1 MLRNVIRNIIYTT
14 VLPVVTLFVGLIVSF
29 LLSRLLPGDPVLAYL
44 PPSFSPAQYNLMV
57 QILGFDKP
65 IIAQFFRYLAE
76 LISGDF
82 GISGSINKGQPITLL
97 ILPRILNTIEFTIFP
112 IVLGLVA
119 GILLGMLSVRVRYKL
134 IKLVFQIL
142 IILGISMPLFF
153 IGMWFQYT
161 LAFQL
166 GLFPAVGDPFL
177 PSTIIF
183 LLTLS
188 LTLRQVRSN
197 YLKKS
202 EEKHILSNSLHIF
215 FNFGIII
222 TSIIL
227 LEVIFNLNGFFSL
240 AFFAL
245 QDYWIYRAFVYILIM
260 LSSIILFLSSGV
272 YLLYNYFSGE
282 RQSKIFAKIF
292 GRTEQ
297 MVEEGARY
305 SVSSKQKF
313 KHYAINRLLSPL
325 AIIGLVIVIFFIIL
339 AIFPQILTPLTI
351 QETLGV
357 YIGSWNSPSPTHPLG
372 QAKFGRDVL
381 ALLAYGISTSILVCI
396 VSVIIGMVIGAQ
408 FGYLA
413 KVHRYIKG
421 MVLGFMVILFV
432 IPSIFMILTFVGILG
447 RSVIITMSI
456 MTMFTI
462 PGATLLFSRGNYS
475 LAASVKKLVAYFPLF
490 MAFNILL
497 FEAVA
502 FLGYGD
508 YTIIQL
514 GDNINQAR
522 MHLYDAPWASL
533 PSGLALYAIVIGFIT
548 LHYGLKEPIPIPLPI
563 TKRL

>member
-1 MLRNVIRNIIYTT
+1 MLRNVTRNIIYTV
-14 VLPVVTLFVGLIVSF
+14 VLPIITLFLGLVVSF

-44 PPSFSPAQYNLMV
+44 PISFTPQQYAAMV
-57 QILGFDKP
+57 HELGFDQP

-76 LISGDF
+76 LFTGNF
-82 GISGSINKGQPITLL
+82 RISGSINKGQPIIELFS
-97 ILPRILNTIEFTIFP
+97 PRILNTIEFTIFP
-112 IVLGLVA
+112 IVLGLIA

-134 IKLVFQIL
+134 IKLLFQIL

-202 EEKHILSNSLHIF
+202 EEKHILSNSLHIV

-227 LEVIFNLNGFFSL
+227 LEVTFGLNGFF
-240 AFFAL
+240 AL
-245 QDYWIYRAFVYILIM
+245 TFYAIQDYWIYRAFVFILII
-260 LSSIILFLSSGV
+260 LSAVILLLSNGV

-282 RQSKIFAKIF
+282 RQSKIFIKLL

-305 SVSSKQKF
+305 SVNSKQKF
-313 KHYAINRLLSPL
+313 KHYAIYRLLSPL
-325 AIIGLVIVIFFIIL
+325 AIIGLVIVLFSIIV
-339 AIFPQILTPLTI
+339 AIFPQLLTPFTR
-351 QETLGV
+351 EEALGI
-357 YIGSWNSPSPTHPLG
+357 YAGAWSPPSPTHPLG
-372 QAKFGRDVL
+372 QANFGRDVL
-381 ALLAYGISTSILVCI
+381 ALLAYGISTSIIVCI
-396 VSVIIGMVIGAQ
+396 VSVSIGMVIGTQ

-413 KVHRYIKG
+413 KVHRYVKG
-421 MVLGFMVILFV
+421 LVLGFMVILIFIPSVFV
-432 IPSIFMILTFVGILG
+432 ILIFLGILG
-447 RSVIITMSI
+447 RDIIITMSI

-475 LAASVKKLVAYFPLF
+475 LAASAKKLVAYFPLF

-497 FEAVA
+497 LEAVA
-502 FLGYGD
+502 FLGYND
-508 YTIIQL
+508 YTLIQL
-514 GDNINQAR
+514 GDNINRAR
-522 MHLYDAPWASL
+522 MHLYDAPWASFW
-533 PSGLALYAIVIGFIT
+533 PGLALYVIVIGFIT

-563 TKRL
+563 VKRI